1 LLFARQKRGH
11 TTGRI
16 TRMTG
21 LYGGVFDPPH
31 NGHVAL
37 ARAALEHFD
46 LQQLLV
52 LVVVDPGHK
61 SVELDFE
68 ARYKLTRHAFDGL
81 PRTRLHPEGHA
92 RTADALRK
100 HHFADAIFL
109 IGADEFAALPTWKDP
124 DEVLRRTRL
133 GVATRPGYAPEAF
146 EEVLAQLQQPERVEF
161 FEIPSVDVSS
171 SDVRRRIRAGEP
183 IHGLV
188 PDAVAREIEGAGLY
202 R

>member
-1 LLFARQKRGH
+1 VS
-11 TTGRI
+11 
-16 TRMTG
+16 TG

-31 NGHVAL
+31 NGHVVL

-68 ARYKLTRHAFDGL
+68 HRYRLAGLAFGGL
-81 PRTRLHPEGHA
+81 PLTELHPEGHA

-109 IGADEFAALPTWKDP
+109 IGADEFAAFPTWKDP
-124 DEVLRRTRL
+124 DEVLRRARL
-133 GVATRPGYAPEAF
+133 GVATRPGYPPGAF
-146 EEVLAQLQQPERVEF
+146 EGVLAQLERPDRVEF
-161 FEIPSVDVSS
+161 FEIPAVDVSS
-171 SDVRRRIRAGEP
+171 SEVRRRIREGEP
-183 IHGLV
+183 IDGLV
-188 PDAVAREIEGAGLY
+188 PDAVARQIENAGLY
-202 R
+202 RCYPDSK

>member
-1 LLFARQKRGH
+1 
-11 TTGRI
+11 
-16 TRMTG
+16 MTG

-46 LQQLLV
+46 LQQLFV

-68 ARYKLTRHAFDGL
+68 ARYKLSHLAFDGL
-81 PRTRLHPEGHA
+81 PRTDLHPEGHA
-92 RTADALRK
+92 RTADSLRK
-100 HHFADAIFL
+100 HHFADAIFF
-109 IGADEFAALPTWKDP
+109 IGADEFASFATWKDP

-133 GVATRPGYAPEAF
+133 GVATRPGYPPEAF
-146 EEVLAQLQQPERVEF
+146 DGVLSQLEQPERVEF
-161 FEIPSVDVSS
+161 FEIPAVDVSS
-171 SDVRRRIRAGEP
+171 SDVRRRIRVGEP
-183 IHGLV
+183 IDGLV
-188 PDAVAREIEGAGLY
+188 PDAVAREIENAGLY

>member
-1 LLFARQKRGH
+1 
-11 TTGRI
+11 
-16 TRMTG
+16 MTG

-31 NGHVAL
+31 NGHLAL

-68 ARYKLTRHAFDGL
+68 ARYKLAHLTFDGL
-81 PRTRLHPEGHA
+81 PRTRLHPEGHP
-92 RTADALRK
+92 RTADALRR

-109 IGADEFAALPTWKDP
+109 IGADEFTAFPAWKEP

-133 GVATRPGYAPEAF
+133 GVATRPGYPSEVFEA
-146 EEVLAQLQQPERVEF
+146 VLAQLQQPERVEF
-161 FEIPSVDVSS
+161 FEIPAVDVSS
-171 SDVRRRIRAGEP
+171 SDVRRRIRAGES
-183 IHGLV
+183 IDGLV
-188 PDAVAREIEGAGLY
+188 PDGVAREIEGARLY

>member
-1 LLFARQKRGH
+1 
-11 TTGRI
+11 
-16 TRMTG
+16 

-37 ARAALEHFD
+37 AQAALEHFD
-46 LQQLLV
+46 VQQLLV

-61 SVELDFE
+61 GVELAFE
-68 ARYKLTRHAFDGL
+68 ARYRLARLAFGGL
-81 PRTRLHPEGHA
+81 PRTQLHPEGHG
-92 RTADALRK
+92 RTVDALRK

-109 IGADEFAALPTWKDP
+109 IGADEFAAFPTWKDP

-133 GVATRPGYAPEAF
+133 GVATRPGYPPEAL
-146 EEVLAQLQQPERVEF
+146 EGVLARLQQPERVEF
-161 FEIPSVDVSS
+161 FEIPAVDVSS
-171 SDVRRRIRAGEP
+171 SDVRRRVRAGES
-183 IHGLV
+183 IDGLV

>member
-1 LLFARQKRGH
+1 V
-11 TTGRI
+11 
-16 TRMTG
+16 TG

-68 ARYKLTRHAFDGL
+68 ARYKLAHLAFAGL
-81 PRTRLHPEGHA
+81 PRTDLHPEGHA

-100 HHFADAIFL
+100 HHFADAIFF
-109 IGADEFAALPTWKDP
+109 IGADEFAVFPTWKDP

-133 GVATRPGYAPEAF
+133 AVATRPGYPPGAF
-146 EEVLAQLQQPERVEF
+146 DDVLAQLQQPERVEF
-161 FEIPSVDVSS
+161 FEIPAVEVSS
-171 SDVRRRIRAGEP
+171 SAVRGRVRAGRP
-183 IHGLV
+183 IDGLV
-188 PDAVAREIEGAGLY
+188 PDAVAREIENAGLY